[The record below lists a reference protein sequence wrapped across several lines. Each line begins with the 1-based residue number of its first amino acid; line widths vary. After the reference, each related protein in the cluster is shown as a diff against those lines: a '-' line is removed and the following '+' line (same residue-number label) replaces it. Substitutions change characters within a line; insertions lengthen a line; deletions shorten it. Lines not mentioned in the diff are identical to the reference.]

1 MSLRHSF
8 WLGAA
13 GVVLAVVP
21 IRAGE
26 VDKYLPDDTAMVI
39 SVNVKQIV
47 ESELFKKN
55 VEAKAREALKNQDEL
70 QDALKELG
78 FDPFTDI
85 ERVIAARPASA
96 EQDRGLVIVHGKFD
110 LDKFQAKAEK
120 IAKDQPDLLK
130 VHKVANGAGGKSLVY
145 EVALGEQGPPV
156 FVALPNKSTLL
167 VSPGKDYVVD
177 ALKKDKPSLKNKDIA
192 GLLER
197 MNDKQGV
204 SVAVVGEALIEG
216 ASPEVKD
223 LFSRVDAVGGGVTIG
238 DEIKIEVAVAA
249 KSADDAKAI
258 KDQLNAGLKQ
268 ARLTLA
274 ALAFADSKQI
284 DALLDVVNSIK
295 ASVKEK
301 TVLIKGAVSP
311 EAVENALKKD

>member
-1 MSLRHSF
+1 MSLRHCI
-8 WLGAA
+8 WLGAMS
-13 GVVLAVVP
+13 VVWAVAP
-21 IRAGE
+21 LRAGE
-26 VDKYLPDDTAMVI
+26 VDKYLPDDTEMLIA
-39 SVNVKQIV
+39 VNVKQIV
-47 ESELFKKN
+47 KSELFKKN

-70 QDALKELG
+70 QDALKDLG

-85 ERVIAARPASA
+85 ERVVVARAASA
-96 EQDRGLVIVHGKFD
+96 DLDRGLIIVHGKFD

-130 VHKVANGAGGKSLVY
+130 VHKVANGAGGKFLVY
-145 EVALGEQGPPV
+145 EVMPSENAPSI

-167 VSPGKDYVVD
+167 ASPGKDYVVD

-192 GLLER
+192 ALLER

-204 SVAVVGEALIEG
+204 SAAVTGKALVES

-223 LFSRVDAVGGGVTIG
+223 LFSKVDAVGGGVTIG
-238 DEIKIEVAVAA
+238 DEIKLEIAVST
-249 KSADDAKAI
+249 KNADDAKTI
-258 KDQLNAGLKQ
+258 KDELDGGLKQ

-274 ALAFADSKQI
+274 ALAFADSNQI

-295 ASVKEK
+295 ASVKDK
-301 TVLIKGAVSP
+301 TVLIKAAVSP
-311 EAVENALKKD
+311 EAIENALKKN